1 MDNERLLEIK
11 YRVAALPTL
20 EKRLEEIGRRIYD
33 AEAEVRS
40 LLRKYEAE
48 SMDVEELKKKSLSAT
63 LMKLIGIYEGRLNK
77 ETQEVLKAKVEYDKA
92 CQRVS
97 ELKNERDDLAR
108 RISELRREKRS
119 YEDEIRKREEAIK
132 NNVNAE
138 IYAEYQQLETERE
151 ALMKQMVETEE
162 ALKAAARV
170 KSTINSAMKHLDS
183 AEGWATYD
191 VWFKGGI
198 ISHMAKYGHIDDA
211 EADFHRLHS
220 QMKDLQKELSDVSLY
235 IDPEIGKIDS
245 ATRAVDFW
253 FDNIFTDLNVR
264 NRIRDDMEQL
274 RSLSGKIQSIISRLE
289 KNKTDIKNR
298 LTVVEQ
304 RKNELIISS

>member
-97 ELKNERDDLAR
+97 ELKTSGT
-108 RISELRREKRS
+108 IWPGGFRS
-119 YEDEIRKREEAIK
+119 CAGKSG
-132 NNVNAE
+132 
-138 IYAEYQQLETERE
+138 
-151 ALMKQMVETEE
+151 LMRM
-162 ALKAAARV
+162 R
-170 KSTINSAMKHLDS
+170 
-183 AEGWATYD
+183 
-191 VWFKGGI
+191 
-198 ISHMAKYGHIDDA
+198 
-211 EADFHRLHS
+211 
-220 QMKDLQKELSDVSLY
+220 
-235 IDPEIGKIDS
+235 
-245 ATRAVDFW
+245 
-253 FDNIFTDLNVR
+253 
-264 NRIRDDMEQL
+264 
-274 RSLSGKIQSIISRLE
+274 
-289 KNKTDIKNR
+289 
-298 LTVVEQ
+298 
-304 RKNELIISS
+304 